1 MTPPSTSAISVT
13 RVSPRVLTKAKL
25 ADYLQ
30 LSKPRIAVMAMV
42 TVTIGFALGS
52 SLTGW
57 NTVQLLQ
64 SMLGIALVAAG
75 SSALNQALEK
85 NTDRLMART
94 ADRPLPSGRMS
105 MAETIAF
112 GAGTGIAGTV
122 WLAITV
128 NVTTAILGAITLFLY
143 VAVYTPLKRKTAL
156 CTAIGAIPGA
166 MPPVLGWAASGA
178 PLNLQ
183 AFSLFA
189 ILFLWQFPHF
199 LAIAWIYRHQYSG
212 AGLKMLPETKT
223 PRAIGIMSVAYAIV
237 LLPVSLLPSEVAL
250 AGTGYT
256 FAAIVLGVGY
266 AFFALR
272 FAIDE
277 CDATARKLLLSSLIY
292 LPVLLLILCWE
303 HLQLLS

>member
-1 MTPPSTSAISVT
+1 MTPPSTISVNS
-13 RVSPRVLTKAKL
+13 VSFGVLTKAKL
-25 ADYLQ
+25 ADYVQ

-57 NTVQLLQ
+57 NTIQLLK

-85 NTDRLMART
+85 KTDRLMPRT
-94 ADRPLPSGRMS
+94 ADRPLPSVRMS

-112 GAGTGIAGTV
+112 GAGTGIAGTA
-122 WLAITV
+122 WLAVTV
-128 NVTTAILGAITLFLY
+128 NVTTAILGAMTLFLY

-178 PLNLQ
+178 PLNAQ

-199 LAIAWIYRHQYSG
+199 LAIAWIYRHQYQG

-250 AGTGYT
+250 AGTGYS
-256 FAAIVLGVGY
+256 FAALVLGIGY

-292 LPVLLLILCWE
+292 LPVLLLILCWD

>member
-1 MTPPSTSAISVT
+1 MTPPSTST
-13 RVSPRVLTKAKL
+13 MTVSPMATRFVSKAKL
-25 ADYLQ
+25 ADYLE

-52 SLTGW
+52 SLTSW
-57 NTVQLLQ
+57 NTILLLK
-64 SMLGIALVAAG
+64 SMFGIALVAAG

-85 NTDRLMART
+85 KTDKLMART
-94 ADRPLPSGRMS
+94 ENRPLPSGRMS
-105 MAETIAF
+105 MAETITF
-112 GAGTGIAGTV
+112 GAGTGIVGTV
-122 WLAITV
+122 WLALMV

-143 VAVYTPLKRKTAL
+143 VAIYTPLKRKTAL
-156 CTAIGAIPGA
+156 CTAIGAVPGA

-178 PLNLQ
+178 PLNIQ
-183 AFSLFA
+183 AFTLFA

-199 LAIAWIYRHQYSG
+199 LAICWIYRHQYSG
-212 AGLKMLPETKT
+212 AGLKMLPDTDM
-223 PRAIGIMSVAYAIV
+223 PRAVGIMCVLYAIV
-237 LLPVSLLPSEVAL
+237 LLPVSLLPSKVAL

-292 LPVLLLILCWE
+292 LPVLLLILCWD